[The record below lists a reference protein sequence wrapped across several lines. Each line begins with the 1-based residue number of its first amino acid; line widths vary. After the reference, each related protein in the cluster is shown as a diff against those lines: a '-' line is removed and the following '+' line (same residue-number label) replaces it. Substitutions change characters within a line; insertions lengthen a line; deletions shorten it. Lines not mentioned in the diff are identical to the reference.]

1 MVKVAI
7 MLGGNLPETPNA
19 LKMAQ
24 KRLLDGGFM
33 IEKCSKVMVS
43 AAEDCVPGTPDFLD
57 MALCGSWHGSAME
70 LLKLCQSIEIALGR
84 PAQHS
89 SRESRIIDLDIILFG
104 SEVIKSEVLTIPH
117 PRAAQREFVLRPLN
131 EIAPEWLFPDRQ
143 KTVSEL
149 FAALNKQ

>member
-24 KRLLDGGFM
+24 KALENGGFM
-33 IEKCSKVMVS
+33 IEKCSKIMVS

-57 MALCGSWHGSAME
+57 MALCGSWNGSAME
-70 LLKLCQSIEIALGR
+70 LLQLCQSIEISLGR

-104 SEVIKSEVLTIPH
+104 SEVIKSEKLTIPH
-117 PRAAQREFVLRPLN
+117 PRMKERDFVMRPLE
-131 EIAPEWLFPDRQ
+131 EI
-143 KTVSEL
+143 S
-149 FAALNKQ
+149 

>member
-1 MVKVAI
+1 MSKIAL
-7 MLGGNLPETPNA
+7 MLGGNLPGTPEAMSVA
-19 LKMAQ
+19 LVKLSDAGVENI
-24 KRLLDGGFM
+24 RN
-33 IEKCSKVMVS
+33 S
-43 AAEDCVPGTPDFLD
+43 AALTSEAVDCVPGTPDFLD
-57 MALCGSWHGSAME
+57 MAVAGDWGGSAPE
-70 LLKLCQSIEIALGR
+70 LLALCQRLEKEAGR
-84 PAQHS
+84 PEKHS

>member
-1 MVKVAI
+1 
-7 MLGGNLPETPNA
+7 
-19 LKMAQ
+19 
-24 KRLLDGGFM
+24 
-33 IEKCSKVMVS
+33 
-43 AAEDCVPGTPDFLD
+43 
-57 MALCGSWHGSAME
+57 ME